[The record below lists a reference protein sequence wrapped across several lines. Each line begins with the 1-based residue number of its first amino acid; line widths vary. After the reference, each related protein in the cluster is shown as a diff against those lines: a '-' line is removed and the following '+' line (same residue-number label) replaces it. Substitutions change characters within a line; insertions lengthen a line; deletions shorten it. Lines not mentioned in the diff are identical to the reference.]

1 MGESFFHLE
10 DGRWQSIPKSQASSS
25 LPHHNDQRNAE
36 PAGRNTWIKQ
46 NQRHQLHIVQLSWLQ
61 IGWKEGVQTFLGHS
75 TGQAHILSE
84 FTVMENTREIETQ
97 IQHV

>member
-1 MGESFFHLE
+1 MGKSIFHLE

-36 PAGRNTWIKQ
+36 PAGRNTWTKQ

-61 IGWKEGVQTFLGHS
+61 MEWAEGIQTFLGYS
-75 TGQAHILSE
+75 THLAQLSL
-84 FTVMENTREIETQ
+84 F
-97 IQHV
+97 